1 MKKITYIVLAT
12 IVTISFTSCK
22 KYLDDVAV
30 SPNSPESSGPKALL
44 SSVEIATFANYTGNN
59 ARRSC
64 TFIQQVAGTGF
75 QMTDVQ
81 NYLVLES
88 DVTNDWLTIYA
99 GAIVNAQ
106 IIIDDYGTESP
117 HYGGI
122 AKVLKAMNLGLATD
136 MWGDVPSKQAGKGV
150 GNLNPTYDAQQAVYA
165 DIQTILN
172 DAITDLKRPLVDNK
186 QVPTFDYIFGGDA
199 NHWIQTAYVLKARYA
214 NRLSNRSASQ
224 SATDALTYLNAAY
237 AAGLAS
243 SADDAMA
250 IFGSA
255 GNENNQ
261 WYNFNASRSEYIK
274 MAAFFI
280 DTMNLSKDPRLAFF
294 ADSLLDGTYVGA
306 ENISANDATSSS
318 DIGDGYCDIAD
329 GPLPMVSFVE
339 AKFIEAEAQLRLGNT
354 AGAAAAHNEAVKES
368 ILDVTGGSSA
378 VYEAGHAAETA
389 TSISLAKII
398 MEKYKALFTQ
408 VEVWTD
414 WRRTGFP
421 ALSPNPDGNV
431 SGIPKRLPTSVDERN
446 YNTNAVV
453 KTNLLEKMWF
463 EN

>member
-44 SSVEIATFANYTGNN
+44 ASVEIATFANYTGNN

-64 TFIQQVAGTGF
+64 TFIQQIAGTGF

-136 MWGDVPSKQAGKGV
+136 MWGDVPSKQAGKGIV
-150 GNLNPTYDAQQAVYA
+150 NLNPTYDLQQAVYA

-172 DAITDLKRPLVDNK
+172 DAITDLKRPLGDNK
-186 QVPTFDYIFGGDA
+186 QVPTFDYIFGGDP

-243 SADDAMA
+243 SGDDAMA
-250 IFGSA
+250 VFGDQ

-261 WYNFNASRSEYIK
+261 WANFNATRSEYIK

-280 DTMNLSKDPRLAFF
+280 DTMNLSKDPRLPFF
-294 ADSLLDGTYVGA
+294 ADPVTGTTYAGA
-306 ENISANDATSSS
+306 ENISANDAATSS
-318 DIGDGYCDIAD
+318 DIGDYCDVANA
-329 GPLPMVSFVE
+329 PLPMVSFVE
-339 AKFIEAEAQLRLGNT
+339 AKFIEAECQLRLGNS

-368 ILDVTGGSSA
+368 ISAVTGAPSA
-378 VYEAGHAAETA
+378 SYEAGHAAETA
-389 TSISLAKII
+389 GSISLARII

-414 WRRTGFP
+414 WRRTGYP

-431 SGIPKRLPTSVDERN
+431 SGIPRRLPTSVDERN

-453 KTNLLEKMWF
+453 ETNLLKKMWF